1 MCGGHSWARPFL
13 EEGVGRQL
21 ASASCREGRFPWALP
36 FPHVELSV
44 PRGKANNRD
53 QPFLKQGSSPTSHL
67 GLTFTSALPGKCGRH
82 QLPLAV
88 FCFPTSQDSEV
99 MGWKRLDLLQ
109 LVLPFGS
116 YLTGLQPPE
125 VLPTTASTE
134 ERSPR
139 LL

>member
-1 MCGGHSWARPFL
+1 MWCGHSWARPFL

-21 ASASCREGRFPWALP
+21 ASASCREGKFPWALQ
-36 FPHVELSV
+36 FPRVELSV
-44 PRGKANNRD
+44 PRGKASNRD

-67 GLTFTSALPGKCGRH
+67 GLTSTSALPGNCGRH
-82 QLPLAV
+82 RLPLAV
-88 FCFPTSQDSEV
+88 FSFPTSQDSEV
-99 MGWKRLDLLQ
+99 TGWERLDLWQ
-109 LVLPFGS
+109 LLLPFGS
-116 YLTGLQPPE
+116 YLTCLWPPE